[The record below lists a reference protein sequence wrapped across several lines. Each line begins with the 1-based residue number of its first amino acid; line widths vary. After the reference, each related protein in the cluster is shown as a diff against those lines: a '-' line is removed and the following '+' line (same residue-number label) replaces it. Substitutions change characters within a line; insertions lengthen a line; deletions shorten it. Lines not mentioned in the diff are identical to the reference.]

1 MTALH
6 CCWHD
11 SPFSWLLLFI
21 ICLFVCLF
29 LLAANTKRDPT
40 LESSIE
46 NGSVILTAF
55 DYLVPIPQP
64 RLHTTNLEAL
74 SHDTALSI
82 SHEYEDIIEA
92 ERQDRIYVNP
102 IRMNRNEAY
111 RAFSVQC
118 EMMDNPLQDTQ
129 EQT

>member
-11 SPFSWLLLFI
+11 CPFLWLLLFI
-21 ICLFVCLF
+21 FCLFVCLF
-29 LLAANTKRDPT
+29 FLAANTKRDPT
-40 LESSIE
+40 LGPSIE
-46 NGSVILTAF
+46 DGSVILTAF
-55 DYLVPIPQP
+55 DYLVPIPQS
-64 RLHTTNLEAL
+64 RLHPTNLEAL
-74 SHDTALSI
+74 SRDSALGI
-82 SHEYEDIIEA
+82 SHEYEDIVEA
-92 ERQDRIYVNP
+92 EREDRIYVNP
-102 IRMNRNEAY
+102 IKMNRNEAY